1 MVTASL
7 SVRFLSG
14 DRDTEMFLRSFGT
27 ETFFVSYPINWTS
40 RALPADTLMEN
51 LPSASVEVPLVVPGT
66 STKAPGKGS
75 PLSSTTVPV
84 TVIVPCCPWAS
95 AKTGHNKTATTKI
108 RISLIF
114 IMSYFWL
121 KVGINFPRW
130 TSHPDD
136 GSDVVRNQPR
146 CKIRQSRWIA
156 QHPRGQI

>member
-14 DRDTEMFLRSFGT
+14 DRDTEMFRRSLGT

-40 RALPADTLMEN
+40 KEPPADTLIEN

-66 STKAPGKGS
+66 STNAPGKGS
-75 PLSSTTVPV
+75 PFSSTTVPV
-84 TVIVPCCPWAS
+84 TVIVPCCAWAS
-95 AKTGHNKTATTKI
+95 AKTGHNKAATTKI

-121 KVGINFPRW
+121 KVGINFSKMDTPSR
-130 TSHPDD
+130 
-136 GSDVVRNQPR
+136 RRLR
-146 CKIRQSRWIA
+146 CSPEPTVMQNSPIA
-156 QHPRGQI
+156 ADCPIPAR